1 MGALNGKFREYKLDN
16 GLYVALQETP
26 TETIAGRL
34 RVNYGSL
41 HEREGEEGLAHF
53 LEHALMTGGTK
64 KYSPKQTDRI
74 RGNLG
79 YINAFTG
86 LDRTFIPIDILP
98 EDIKLYLDFISDAAF
113 NPRFDS
119 TRVEQERQRV
129 LREIADN
136 KSAPAF
142 KDNQEYQRALLGDHP
157 STYFGLG
164 KESVVEGARPEDF
177 KRFHSRGYNTN
188 NMDLILV
195 GNLPRNIESQIEKYF
210 GNKPTGENTTFQ
222 FPLAKDLEQRAA
234 FHRPA
239 PELYNADNPQANS
252 AQITLGFLVPP
263 ETSEDFA
270 VLQILSSILGGDAN
284 SRLFQS
290 ISQRKGLAYG
300 IQSGY
305 DGSFNRGVIY
315 VSAGVPSVK
324 QNESIDA
331 IFEEMAMLQKKPVS
345 VRELD
350 RIRKSGRYAIAKHF
364 ETNQGH
370 VSAIE
375 RKNDVGITPE
385 IGMDNWNKVTPEKL
399 QEVAQCYLPKRDG
412 KYVLMIRDPLKSLN

>member
-1 MGALNGKFREYKLDN
+1 MVVLNGKFREYKLDN

-53 LEHALMTGGTK
+53 LEHVLMAGGTK
-64 KYSPKQTDRI
+64 KYSPKQTDKI

-86 LDRTFIPIDILP
+86 PDRTFIPIDILP
-98 EDIKLYLDFISDAAF
+98 EDIKLYLDFVSDAAF

-119 TRVEQERQRV
+119 TRAEQERQRV

-136 KSAPAF
+136 KSAPTF
-142 KDNQEYQRALLGDHP
+142 KDNQEYQRALLGGHP

-164 KESVVEGARPEDF
+164 KESVVETAKPEDF
-177 KRFHSRGYNTN
+177 RRFHSKGYNAN

-195 GNLPRNIESQIEKYF
+195 GNLPRDIEAQIEKYF
-210 GNKPTGENTTFQ
+210 RNKPTGENTTFK
-222 FPLAKDLEQRAA
+222 FPLAKDLEQRSV

-239 PELYNADNPQANS
+239 PELYNVDNPQASS

-263 ETSEDFA
+263 KTSEDFA
-270 VLQILSSILGGDAN
+270 ALQILSNILGGDAN

-305 DGSFNRGVIY
+305 DGSFSRGVMY
-315 VSAGVPSVK
+315 VSAGVPSVR

-331 IFEEMAMLQKKPVS
+331 IFEEMAILQRKPVS
-345 VRELD
+345 VIELD
-350 RIRKSGRYAIAKHF
+350 RIRKSGKYAIAKNF

-375 RKNDVGITPE
+375 RKNDVGTTPE
-385 IGMDNWNKVTPEKL
+385 MGMDNWNKVTPEKL
-399 QEVAQCYLPKRDG
+399 QEVAQRYLPKKGG
-412 KYVLMIRDPLKSLN
+412 KYVLMIRDPLKI

>member
-1 MGALNGKFREYKLDN
+1 MVVLNGKFREYKLDN

-41 HEREGEEGLAHF
+41 HERDGEEGLAHF
-53 LEHALMTGGTK
+53 LEHVLMAGGTK
-64 KYSPKQTDRI
+64 KYSPKQADRI

-98 EDIKLYLDFISDAAF
+98 DDIQTYLDFVSDAAF
-113 NPRFDS
+113 NPRFDNG
-119 TRVEQERQRV
+119 RINEERQRV

-136 KSAPAF
+136 KSTPTF
-142 KDNQEYQRALLGDHP
+142 KDNLEYQRALLGDHP

-164 KESVVEGARPEDF
+164 KESVVEGAKPEDF
-177 KRFHSRGYNTN
+177 IRVHSRGYNAN

-195 GNLPRNIESQIEKYF
+195 GNLPKNIETQIERYF
-210 GNKPTGENTTFQ
+210 GNKPTGKNTSFQ
-222 FPLAKDLEQRAA
+222 FPLAKDLEQRAV
-234 FHRPA
+234 FHRSV
-239 PELYNADNPQANS
+239 PELYNVDNPQASS

-270 VLQILSSILGGDAN
+270 ALQILAGILGGDAN

-300 IQSGY
+300 IQAGY
-305 DGSFNRGVIY
+305 DGSFNKGVMY
-315 VSAGVPSVK
+315 VSAGVPSVR

-331 IFEEMAMLQKKPVS
+331 IFEEMAMLQRKPVI

-375 RKNDVGITPE
+375 RTNDIGITPE
-385 IGMDNWNKVTPEKL
+385 IAMNNWNQVTPEKL
-399 QEVAQCYLPKRDG
+399 QEVAQHYLPRKDG
-412 KYVLMIRDPLKSLN
+412 KYVLVIGDPLKV